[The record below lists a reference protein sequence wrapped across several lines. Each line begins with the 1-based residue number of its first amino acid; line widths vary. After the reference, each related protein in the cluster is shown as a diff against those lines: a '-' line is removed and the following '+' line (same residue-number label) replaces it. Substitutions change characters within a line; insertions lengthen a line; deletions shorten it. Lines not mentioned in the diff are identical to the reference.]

1 MSDLPVSIRGRFK
14 RSVDLVRD
22 FHTAP
27 NIEGY
32 VVTPT
37 AQKVLGQVQEALSE
51 DRPERAWTLTGPY
64 GGGKSAFALFAAHV
78 LRGTP
83 EAIEHLRSAD
93 TALADGFE
101 VQTERP
107 FCPVLVAGSRQPLQQ
122 ALLQGLADSVER
134 FADDI
139 DDDKSESVQALR
151 SITEEARQHAEERTG
166 SDEDVA
172 ELFVEAAEAVQSLT
186 GGGLYVLVDE
196 LGKMLEYAAT
206 RPEEGDIFVLQLLAE
221 RASRTAGSDQAPLLL
236 TTILHQAFERYATHL
251 DQVQRQ
257 EWQKVQGRFEDI
269 AYVEPADATLRLLA
283 EAIQVKGGESLV
295 DAHGEV
301 VSEVIEAANLPKR
314 FDEDETEALLRQ
326 SLPLHP
332 TVGLIVGPLF
342 QRLAQNERS
351 LFAFLA
357 AGEPGGFL
365 DVMQGGT
372 EGGDS
377 LPLYRLDHLYDYL
390 LTTLGAILFN
400 QDTSKLWAETEAA
413 FGRLKDQ
420 TPLSEQ
426 LLKQIALLNFA
437 GEMSG
442 LTATTAL
449 LKATADAPAEEVEE
463 ELQRLVDDR
472 VVVYRSYN
480 DSYRIWQGSD
490 VDIEEEIEKARSQ
503 VPGDVSLAE
512 LLRDV
517 LPPSPVAA
525 YRHSYETGTTRTFDV
540 MYASGG
546 GWEDALEDRRED
558 ADGHILYVLPES
570 ETDGNRLAIELQE
583 AAADPMLFIAVPDG
597 VGTLRNTVFELK
609 CVDWVGSKVEEIE
622 GDEAARR
629 ELRERRTYLENR
641 IDMQLNRLLVADEDG
656 ENPCQ
661 WFHDGDTF
669 RIDGRRELQDRLSA
683 ACDAT
688 FTKTP
693 EIRNELLNLREPSPS
708 AVRGQKKLL
717 EAMVIGNDEE
727 GRDPTEENLGIEG
740 TPAEYG
746 LYVSI
751 VRATGMHRETD
762 EGTWAFFPPYE
773 EKNPGCYAVW
783 KHIEERF
790 EGADGRRVSLDEFFD
805 FLTDPPYGVRQGLIP
820 VFLFA
825 FFKVNEDEIA
835 VYENGTFLQEIDY
848 GTLERL
854 LKSPEKFDFQRV
866 TISGT
871 REEVL
876 RRLAPLVGLSEE
888 ERKPLP
894 FVLRLLQQVR
904 GLPPYVKKNSRM
916 SEEAMAVREALYRSS
931 DPTVLLFE
939 ELPNALNIG
948 VDSFLDAKDVE
959 PERAELFVRELQK
972 ALREITSAYDDLIR
986 DIQDRVAAAFEL
998 RADSVEDR
1006 RHELA
1011 ERARELEPHASDPD
1025 VKSFI
1030 IRATNEVLDTQ
1041 AWYESIASLIAGKP
1055 PVKWLDGDLE
1065 DFEVEL
1071 REVAKTF
1078 RHQETLIFEGAQ
1090 EETKDSEESDTREEM
1105 RLHRIR
1111 LGITKLG
1118 EPERETV
1125 VNIHPEDEDFVETV
1139 AERVRSALEH
1149 EEDDGDTSSDIV
1161 LVALGR
1167 VMERLVDEREQA
1179 LNPEST
1185 DSETHERR

>member
-14 RSVDLVRD
+14 RSVDLTRD
-22 FHTAP
+22 FHKAP

-32 VVTPT
+32 IVTPT
-37 AQKVLGQVQEALSE
+37 AQKVLGQVRESLTE
-51 DRPERAWTLTGPY
+51 ERPERAWTLTGPY

-78 LRGTP
+78 MRGTP
-83 EAIEHLRSAD
+83 DAIEHLRSAD
-93 TALADGFE
+93 EDLADGFE
-101 VQTERP
+101 GHVDVP
-107 FCPVLVAGSRQPLQQ
+107 FCPVLVGGSRQPLCQ
-122 ALLQGLADSVER
+122 ALLRGLADSVER
-134 FADDI
+134 FVEDFDEDTEAASKLKSIAEAARGTADEQEI
-139 DDDKSESVQALR
+139 
-151 SITEEARQHAEERTG
+151 
-166 SDEDVA
+166 SDEATV
-172 ELFVEAAEAVQSLT
+172 ELFAEAAEAVQELT
-186 GGGLYVLVDE
+186 GGGLFVVVDE
-196 LGKMLEYAAT
+196 LGKMLEYVAT

-221 RASRTAGSDQAPLLL
+221 RASRTAGSDQAPILL

-283 EAIQVKGGESLV
+283 EAIQVEDGRSLADTHGGLV
-295 DAHGEV
+295 SKV
-301 VSEVIEAANLPKR
+301 VEAASLPKR
-314 FDEDETEALLRQ
+314 FDEGETEALLRLA
-326 SLPLHP
+326 LPLHP
-332 TVGLIVGPLF
+332 TVGLVVGPLF

-365 DVMQGGT
+365 DVMRR
-372 EGGDS
+372 EGEEGDS

-390 LTTLGAILFN
+390 LTTLGATLFK

-413 FGRLKDQ
+413 FGRLEEP

-442 LTATTAL
+442 LTATTSL
-449 LKATADAPAEEVEE
+449 LKASVSAESEEVER
-463 ELQRLVDDR
+463 ELRRLVDER
-472 VVVYRSYN
+472 VVLYRSYN

-490 VDIEEEIEKARSQ
+490 VDIEEEVEKARSR
-503 VPGDVSLAE
+503 VPGDVSLAG

-540 MYASGG
+540 MYASGS
-546 GWEDALEDRRED
+546 GWEEAIEDRRED

-570 ETDGNRLAIELQE
+570 ETDGGELATDLRE
-583 AAADPMLFIAVPDG
+583 AADDPMLFVAVPDG

-609 CVDWVGSKVEEIE
+609 CIDWVGSEVEEIE
-622 GDEAARR
+622 GDKAARR
-629 ELRERRTYLENR
+629 ELRERRTHLENR
-641 IDMQLNRLLVADEDG
+641 IDAQLNRLLVADEEG

-661 WFHDGDTF
+661 WFQGGDSY
-669 RIDGRRELQDRLSA
+669 RISGRRELQDRLSA
-683 ACDAT
+683 ACDET

-717 EAMVIGNDEE
+717 EAMVIGNDEQD
-727 GRDPTEENLGIEG
+727 RHPEEEDLGIEG

-751 VRATGMHRETD
+751 VKSTGMHRERED
-762 EGTWAFFPPYE
+762 GTWAFCPPHE
-773 EKNPGCYAVW
+773 EENPGCFAVW
-783 KHIEERF
+783 QCIAQQF
-790 EGADGRRVSLDEFFD
+790 EAADGRRVPLSEFFEV
-805 FLTDPPYGVRQGLIP
+805 LTGRPHGVRQGLIP

-825 FFKVNEDEIA
+825 YFKANEDEIA
-835 VYENGTFLQEIDY
+835 VYENGTFLQEIDF
-848 GTLERL
+848 GTIERL
-854 LKSPEKFDFQRV
+854 LKTPGNFEMQQV
-866 TISGT
+866 TIDGA

-876 RRLAPLVGLSEE
+876 EKLAPLVGLSEE

-894 FVLRLLQQVR
+894 FVLRLLRQVR
-904 GLPPYVKKNSRM
+904 GLPPYVKKTSRM
-916 SEEAMAVREALYRSS
+916 SEEAMAVREVLYRSP

-939 ELPNALNIG
+939 ELPSALKIG
-948 VDSFLDAKDVE
+948 VDSFLDASNIG
-959 PERAELFVRELQK
+959 PERAELFVEELRG

-986 DIQDRVAAAFEL
+986 DVRQHMAAAFEL
-998 RADSVEDR
+998 RAGTADDQ

-1041 AWYESIASLIAGKP
+1041 AWYESIASLIVSKP
-1055 PVKWLDGDLE
+1055 PVKWLDGDL
-1065 DFEVEL
+1065 DTFESEL
-1071 REVAKTF
+1071 KEVARKF
-1078 RHQETLIFEGAQ
+1078 RTREPLVFEGAA
-1090 EETKDSEESDTREEM
+1090 EDDEDEDEREEM
-1105 RLHRIR
+1105 QLHRVR
-1111 LGITKLG
+1111 LGITRLG
-1118 EPERETV
+1118 EPEQETV
-1125 VNIHPEDEDFVETV
+1125 VNIHPEDEEFVE
-1139 AERVRSALEH
+1139 SAVTNIQNAVEQ
-1149 EEDDGDTSSDIV
+1149 EGSEDNMTPDV
-1161 LVALGR
+1161 LLAALGR
-1167 VMERLVDEREQA
+1167 VMEELTEKRERA
-1179 LNPEST
+1179 L
-1185 DSETHERR
+1185 DSESDRN

>member
-14 RSVDLVRD
+14 RSVDLTRD

-37 AQKVLGQVQEALSE
+37 AQKVLGQVQESLTE

-64 GGGKSAFALFAAHV
+64 GGGKSAFALFAAQV
-78 LRGTP
+78 MRGTTS
-83 EAIEHLRSAD
+83 AIEHLRSAD
-93 TALADGFE
+93 EELAEEFEGRTDG
-101 VQTERP
+101 P
-107 FCPVLVAGSRQPLQQ
+107 FCPVLVGGSRQPLCQ
-122 ALLQGLADSVER
+122 ALLRGLADSVER
-134 FADDI
+134 FVEDFDEGTEAA
-139 DDDKSESVQALR
+139 SELE
-151 SITEEARQHAEERTG
+151 SIAGAAREMVGGQEI
-166 SDEDVA
+166 SDEATA
-172 ELFVEAAEAVQSLT
+172 ELFAEAAEAVQELS
-186 GGGLYVLVDE
+186 GGGLFVVVDE

-221 RASRTAGSDQAPLLL
+221 RASRTGGTDTAPLFL

-283 EAIQVKGGESLV
+283 EAIQVENDTSLV
-295 DAHGEV
+295 NAHGEV
-301 VSEVIEAANLPKR
+301 VSKVIEAANLPKR
-314 FDEDETEALLRQ
+314 FDKDETEALLRQ

-365 DVMQGGT
+365 DVMRRGT
-372 EGGDS
+372 EEGDS

-390 LTTLGAILFN
+390 LTTLGATLFN

-413 FGRLKDQ
+413 FGRLEDQ

-426 LLKQIALLNFA
+426 LLKQTALLNFA

-449 LKATADAPAEEVEE
+449 LEATADAPAEEVEE
-463 ELQRLVDDR
+463 ELQRLADER
-472 VVVYRSYN
+472 VVVYRTYN

-503 VPGDVSLAE
+503 VRGDVSLAE

-525 YRHSYETGTTRTFDV
+525 YRHSYETGTTRTFEV

-546 GWEDALEDRRED
+546 SWEDALEDRRED
-558 ADGHILYVLPES
+558 ADGHVLYVLPES
-570 ETDGNRLAIELQE
+570 DTDADQLAAKLQE
-583 AAADPMLFIAVPDG
+583 AANDPMLFTAVPDG

-609 CVDWVGSKVEEIE
+609 CVDWVGSEVEEIE
-622 GDEAARR
+622 GDQAAQR

-641 IDMQLNRLLVADEDG
+641 IDAQLNRLLVADEDG

-661 WFHDGDTF
+661 WFHDGETF

-717 EAMVIGNDEE
+717 EAMVIGNDKEE
-727 GRDPTEENLGIEG
+727 RDSKEEDLGIEG

-751 VRATGMHRETD
+751 VKATGMHREVED
-762 EGTWAFFPPYE
+762 GTWAFCPPYE
-773 EKNPGCYAVW
+773 DENPGCFAVW
-783 KHIEERF
+783 QCIADRF
-790 EGADGRRVSLDEFFD
+790 GEADGRRVSLDEFFD
-805 FLTDPPYGVRQGLIP
+805 LLTERPYGVRQGLIP

-825 FFKVNEDEIA
+825 YFKANEDEIA
-835 VYENGTFLQEIDY
+835 VYETGTFLQEIDF
-848 GTLERL
+848 GTIERL
-854 LKSPEKFDFQRV
+854 LNTPENFEMQQV
-866 TISGT
+866 TISGA

-876 RRLAPLVGLSEE
+876 EKLAPLVGLSEE

-894 FVLRLLQQVR
+894 FVLRLLRQVR
-904 GLPPYVKKNSRM
+904 GLPPYVRKTSRM
-916 SEEAMAVREALYRSS
+916 SKEAMAVREALYRSS

-939 ELPNALNIG
+939 ELPSALKIG
-948 VDSFLDAKDVE
+948 VDSFLDVDDIG
-959 PERAELFVRELQK
+959 PERAELFVEELQG

-986 DIQDRVAAAFEL
+986 DIQQRVAAAFEL
-998 RADSVEDR
+998 RSESIEEQ

-1011 ERARELEPHASDPD
+1011 ERARALEPNASDPD

-1041 AWYESIASLIAGKP
+1041 AWYESIASLLVSKP

-1078 RHQETLIFEGAQ
+1078 RHQETLIFEGNG
-1090 EETKDSEESDTREEM
+1090 EKESQDTDEREEM

-1111 LGITKLG
+1111 LGIAKLG
-1118 EPERETV
+1118 EPEKETV
-1125 VNIHPEDEDFVETV
+1125 VNLHPEDEEFVEN
-1139 AERVRSALEH
+1139 AAAQIRGALEKGD
-1149 EEDDGDTSSDIV
+1149 EQEDKTPDV
-1161 LVALGR
+1161 LLAALGR
-1167 VMERLVDEREQA
+1167 VMEEITEQRERS
-1179 LNPEST
+1179 L
-1185 DSETHERR
+1185 DSEADTA

>member
-37 AQKVLGQVQEALSE
+37 VQKVLGQVQEALSE

-93 TALADGFE
+93 AALADGFE

-196 LGKMLEYAAT
+196 LGKMLEYAALQ
-206 RPEEGDIFVLQLLAE
+206 PDEGDIFVLQLLAE
-221 RASRTAGSDQAPLLL
+221 RASRTAGSDHTPLLL
-236 TTILHQAFERYATHL
+236 TTILHQSFERYASHL
-251 DQVQRQ
+251 NRVQRQ
-257 EWQKVQGRFEDI
+257 EWKKVQGRFEDI
-269 AYVEPADATLRLLA
+269 AYVEPADTTLQLLA
-283 EAIQVKGGESLV
+283 EAIEV
-295 DAHGEV
+295 DNSAALQEEHSDTTAEV
-301 VSEVIEAANLPKR
+301 VEAANLPKR
-314 FDEDETEALLRQ
+314 FDEKETADLLRRA
-326 SLPLHP
+326 LPLHP

-342 QRLAQNERS
+342 RSLAQNERS

-365 DVMQGGT
+365 DVMRRGT
-372 EGGDS
+372 DEDGTP
-377 LPLYRLDHLYDYL
+377 PLYRLDHLYNYL
-390 LTTLGAILFN
+390 LTTLGATLFN

-413 FGRLKDQ
+413 FGRLDDP
-420 TPLSEQ
+420 TPLAEQ
-426 LLKQIALLNFA
+426 LLKQIALFNFA
-437 GEMSG
+437 GEMAG
-442 LTATTAL
+442 LTATTPL
-449 LKATADAPAEEVEE
+449 LKATVDAPDEEVREELDRLAEE
-463 ELQRLVDDR
+463 R
-472 VVVYRSYN
+472 VVVHRSYD
-480 DSYRIWQGSD
+480 DSYRVWQGSD
-490 VDIEEEIEKARSQ
+490 VDIEEEIDRAGSQ
-503 VPGDVSLAE
+503 VPADTSLAN

-525 YRHSYETGTTRTFDV
+525 HRHSYDTGTTRVFDV

-546 GWEDALEDRRED
+546 SWAEALDEQRRKE
-558 ADGHILYVLPES
+558 ADGHVLYVLPGRE
-570 ETDGNRLAIELQE
+570 DDPE
-583 AAADPMLFIAVPDG
+583 ALLEDLTKAADDEMLFIAVPDG
-597 VGTLRNTVFELK
+597 VGNLRNTVYELK
-609 CVDWVGSKVEEIE
+609 CLDWVRENVEEIE
-622 GDEAARR
+622 GDKAART
-629 ELRERRTYLENR
+629 ELRERRTHLENR
-641 IDMQLNRLLVADEDG
+641 IDAQLNRLLVADEDG
-656 ENPCQ
+656 QNLCRWIHAGE
-661 WFHDGDTF
+661 TF
-669 RIDGRRELQDRLSA
+669 RIEGRRELQERLSA

-688 FTKTP
+688 FTKAP

-717 EAMVIGNDEE
+717 EAMVIGNEE
-727 GRDPTEENLGIEG
+727 EDRHPEEESLGIEG

-751 VRATGMHRETD
+751 VRSTGMHREMD
-762 EGTWAFFPPYE
+762 DGTWAFFPPHE

-783 KHIEERF
+783 KRIEERF
-790 EGADGRRVSLDEFFD
+790 EVADGRRVSLDEFFD

-820 VFLFA
+820 GFLFA
-825 FFKVNEDEIA
+825 FFKANEDEIA

-866 TISGT
+866 TISGA

-876 RRLAPLVGLSEE
+876 RKLAPLVGLSEE

-904 GLPPYVKKNSRM
+904 GLPPYVKKTSRM

-931 DPTVLLFE
+931 DPTALLFE

-948 VDSFLDAKDVE
+948 VDSFLDAKDVD

-986 DIQDRVAAAFEL
+986 YIQSHLAAAFEL
-998 RADSVEDR
+998 RGETADEQ

-1011 ERARELEPHASDPD
+1011 ERAQELEPHVSDPD
-1025 VKSFI
+1025 VKSFL

-1055 PVKWLDGDLE
+1055 PVKWLDKDL
-1065 DFEVEL
+1065 DTFTAEL
-1071 REVAKTF
+1071 RSVARKF
-1078 RHQETLIFEGAQ
+1078 RMREPLVFEEADETD
-1090 EETKDSEESDTREEM
+1090 ETEDERGEM
-1105 RLHRIR
+1105 RLHRVR
-1111 LGITKLG
+1111 LGITRLG
-1118 EPERETV
+1118 ELEQETV
-1125 VNIHPEDEDFVETV
+1125 VNIHPEDEEFVEET
-1139 AERVRSALEH
+1139 AERLQRSLEQDGD
-1149 EEDDGDTSSDIV
+1149 EDDRKTDVI
-1161 LVALGR
+1161 LAALGR
-1167 VMERLVDEREQA
+1167 VMQEYVDERELA
-1179 LNPEST
+1179 LDAES
-1185 DSETHERR
+1185 DE

>member
-14 RSVDLVRD
+14 RSVDMVRD
-22 FHTAP
+22 FHAAP
-27 NIEGY
+27 NIKGY

-37 AQKVLGQVQEALSE
+37 AQKVLGQVRESLSE

-78 LRGTP
+78 MRGTP

-93 TALADGFE
+93 EALADGFE
-101 VQTERP
+101 AQTESP
-107 FCPVLVAGSRQPLQQ
+107 FCPILVGGSRQPLQQ

-172 ELFVEAAEAVQSLT
+172 ELFAEAAEAVQSLT

-196 LGKMLEYAAT
+196 LGKMLEYAALQ
-206 RPEEGDIFVLQLLAE
+206 PDEGGIFVLQLLAE
-221 RASRTAGSDQAPLLL
+221 RASRTVGSDHPPLLL
-236 TTILHQAFERYATHL
+236 TTILHQSFERYASHL
-251 DQVQRQ
+251 DRVQRQ
-257 EWQKVQGRFEDI
+257 EWKKVQGRFEDI
-269 AYVEPADATLRLLA
+269 AYVEPADTTLQLLA
-283 EAIQVKGGESLV
+283 EAIEV
-295 DAHGEV
+295 DNSATLQEKHSDTATEV
-301 VSEVIEAANLPKR
+301 VEAANLPKR
-314 FDEDETEALLRQ
+314 FDEKETADLLRRA
-326 SLPLHP
+326 LPLHP

-342 QRLAQNERS
+342 HRLAQNERS

-365 DVMQGGT
+365 DVMRREGEDGT
-372 EGGDS
+372 
-377 LPLYRLDHLYDYL
+377 LPLYRLDHLYNYL
-390 LTTLGAILFN
+390 LTTLGATLFN
-400 QDTSKLWAETEAA
+400 QETSKLWAETEAA
-413 FGRLKDQ
+413 LGRLEDP
-420 TPLSEQ
+420 TPLGEQ

-437 GEMSG
+437 GEMAG
-442 LTATTAL
+442 LTATTSL
-449 LKATADAPAEEVEE
+449 LKATVDAPPKQVEE
-463 ELQRLVDDR
+463 ELDRLVEKR
-472 VVVYRSYN
+472 VVVYRSYE
-480 DSYRIWQGSD
+480 DSYRVWQGSD
-490 VDIEEEIEKARSQ
+490 VDIEEEIENARSQ
-503 VPGDVSLAE
+503 VPADTSLAE
-512 LLRDV
+512 LLQEV

-525 YRHSYETGTTRTFDV
+525 HRHSYDTGTTRVFDV

-546 GWEDALEDRRED
+546 DWKEVLDDRREA
-558 ADGHILYVLPES
+558 ADGHILYVLPERD
-570 ETDGNRLAIELQE
+570 EDTDALTTALME
-583 AAADPMLFIAVPDG
+583 AADDETLFIAVPDG
-597 VGTLRNTVFELK
+597 VGTLRNTVYELK
-609 CVDWVGSKVEEIE
+609 CLDWVRQNNDNIE
-622 GDEAARR
+622 GDEAART

-641 IDMQLNRLLVADEDG
+641 IEAQLNRLLVADEDG
-656 ENPCQ
+656 QNPCR
-661 WFHDGDTF
+661 WFHTSESF
-669 RIDGRRELQDRLSA
+669 RIEDRRELQERLSA

-717 EAMVIGNDEE
+717 EAMVIGNEE
-727 GRDPTEENLGIEG
+727 EDRHSEEENLGIDG

-762 EGTWAFFPPYE
+762 EGTWAFFPPHE
-773 EKNPGCYAVW
+773 EENPGCYAVW
-783 KHIEERF
+783 KRIEERF
-790 EGADGRRVSLDEFFD
+790 EVADGRRVSLGEFFD

-825 FFKVNEDEIA
+825 FFKANEDEIA
-835 VYENGTFLQEIDY
+835 VYENGTFLQDIDY

-866 TISGT
+866 TISGA

-876 RRLAPLVGLSEE
+876 RKLAPLVGLSEE

-904 GLPPYVKKNSRM
+904 GLPPYVKKTSRM

-931 DPTVLLFE
+931 DPTALLFE

-948 VDSFLDAKDVE
+948 VDSFLDAKDVD

-986 DIQDRVAAAFEL
+986 DIQSHLAAAFEL
-998 RADSVEDR
+998 RGETADEQ

-1011 ERARELEPHASDPD
+1011 ERAQELEPHVSDPD
-1025 VKSFI
+1025 VKSFL

-1055 PVKWLDGDLE
+1055 PVKWLDKDL
-1065 DFEVEL
+1065 DTFTAEL
-1071 REVAKTF
+1071 RSVARKFWTREPLVF
-1078 RHQETLIFEGAQ
+1078 EEADETD
-1090 EETKDSEESDTREEM
+1090 ETEDEREEM
-1105 RLHRIR
+1105 RLHRVR
-1111 LGITKLG
+1111 LGITRLG
-1118 EPERETV
+1118 EPEQETV
-1125 VNIHPEDEDFVETV
+1125 VNIHPEDEEFVEET
-1139 AERVRSALEH
+1139 AERLQRSLEQDGN
-1149 EEDDGDTSSDIV
+1149 EDDRKTDVI
-1161 LVALGR
+1161 LAALGR
-1167 VMERLVDEREQA
+1167 VMQEYVDEREHTLDA
-1179 LNPEST
+1179 ES
-1185 DSETHERR
+1185 DE

>member
-14 RSVDLVRD
+14 RSVDLTRD
-22 FHTAP
+22 FHTVP

-32 VVTPT
+32 IMTPT
-37 AQKVLGQVQEALSE
+37 AQKVLGQVRESLTE
-51 DRPERAWTLTGPY
+51 ERPERAWTLTGPY

-78 LRGTP
+78 LRGTSD
-83 EAIEHLRSAD
+83 AIEHLRSAD
-93 TALADGFE
+93 EELADGFE
-101 VQTERP
+101 GHVDEP
-107 FCPVLVAGSRQPLQQ
+107 FCPVLVGGARQPLCQ
-122 ALLQGLADSVER
+122 ALLRGLADSVER
-134 FADDI
+134 FVEDVGADTETA
-139 DDDKSESVQALR
+139 SALQSVV
-151 SITEEARQHAEERTG
+151 EEARQNADTPEV
-166 SDEDVA
+166 SDEETA
-172 ELFVEAAEAVQSLT
+172 ELFVRAAEAVQELT
-186 GGGLYVLVDE
+186 GGGLYVVVDE

-221 RASRTAGSDQAPLLL
+221 RASRTAGSDQAPILL

-283 EAIQVKGGESLV
+283 EAIQVKGGETL
-295 DAHGEV
+295 AETHGES
-301 VSEVIEAANLPKR
+301 VSNVIESANLPKR
-314 FDEDETEALLRQ
+314 FDEDETEALLRRA
-326 SLPLHP
+326 LPLHP

-365 DVMQGGT
+365 DVMRRGT
-372 EGGDS
+372 EDGDP

-390 LTTLGAILFN
+390 LTTLGATLFN
-400 QDTSKLWAETEAA
+400 QETSKLWAETEAA
-413 FGRLKDQ
+413 FGRLEEP

-449 LKATADAPAEEVEE
+449 LEATADASQEEVKE
-463 ELQRLVDDR
+463 ELQRLVDER

-490 VDIEEEIEKARSQ
+490 VDIEEEIEKACSQ

-540 MYASGG
+540 MYASGS

-570 ETDGNRLAIELQE
+570 ETDGNRLTTELQE

-597 VGTLRNTVFELK
+597 VGALRNTVFELK
-609 CVDWVGSKVEEIE
+609 CVDWVGSEVEEIE

-641 IDMQLNRLLVADEDG
+641 IDAQLNRLLVADEDG

-661 WFHDGDTF
+661 WFQGGDTF

-693 EIRNELLNLREPSPS
+693 EVRNELLNLREPSPS

-717 EAMVIGNDEE
+717 EAMVIGSEE
-727 GRDPTEENLGIEG
+727 EERDPTAGNLGIEG

-751 VRATGMHRETD
+751 VKSTGMHREMSD
-762 EGTWAFFPPYE
+762 GTWAFCPPYE
-773 EKNPGCYAVW
+773 EENPGCFAVW
-783 KHIEERF
+783 QCIEQRF
-790 EGADGRRVSLDEFFD
+790 EAADGRRVSLGEFFD
-805 FLTDPPYGVRQGLIP
+805 LLTERPYGVRQGLIP
-820 VFLFA
+820 IFLFTY
-825 FFKVNEDEIA
+825 FKANEDEIA
-835 VYENGTFLQEIDY
+835 VYENGTFLQEIDF
-848 GTLERL
+848 GTIERL
-854 LKSPEKFDFQRV
+854 LNTPENFEMQQV
-866 TISGT
+866 TISGA

-876 RRLAPLVGLSEE
+876 EKLAPLVGLSEE

-904 GLPPYVKKNSRM
+904 GLPPYVKNTSQM
-916 SEEAMAVREALYRSS
+916 SEEALAVREALYRSS

-939 ELPNALNIG
+939 ELPSALKIG
-948 VDSFLDAKDVE
+948 VDSFLDADDIG
-959 PERAELFVRELQK
+959 PERAELFVEELQG
-972 ALREITSAYDDLIR
+972 ALREITSAYDNLIR
-986 DIQDRVAAAFEL
+986 DIQRRVAAAFEL
-998 RADSVEDR
+998 RSESVEEQ

-1041 AWYESIASLIAGKP
+1041 AWYESIASLIVSKP
-1055 PVKWLDGDLE
+1055 PVKWLDGDL
-1065 DFEVEL
+1065 DTFENEL
-1071 REVAKTF
+1071 KEVARKF
-1078 RHQETLIFEGAQ
+1078 R
-1090 EETKDSEESDTREEM
+1090 TREPLVFENVAEDQDEYEEEQREKM
-1105 RLHRIR
+1105 ELHRVR
-1111 LGITKLG
+1111 LGITRLG
-1118 EPERETV
+1118 EPEQETV
-1125 VNIHPEDEDFVETV
+1125 VNIHPEDEEFVEN
-1139 AERVRSALEH
+1139 AAAQIRSVLEQ
-1149 EEDDGDTSSDIV
+1149 EGESGDMAPDV
-1161 LVALGR
+1161 LLAALGR
-1167 VMERLVDEREQA
+1167 VMEEVTEKR
-1179 LNPEST
+1179 EST
-1185 DSETHERR
+1185 LNSESDSQ